1 MKYHCG
7 SDTLASFH
15 ALILNIFEEV
25 LLTPAQ
31 VRARR
36 AQSSTTFALVFPR
49 ELKVS
54 HDTVIFVS
62 IFGSILSE
70 IHRGLRNNGV
80 VDVSIDCNEVV
91 DVENRAAYPLCL
103 SALSGLEGVRHEVST
118 RLVSRGKLAE
128 LVVGASDQH
137 CFLRAWASRADSQCI
152 QWKNCANGLY
162 DVSKAHCLVLRQAL
176 YAH

>member
-1 MKYHCG
+1 M
-7 SDTLASFH
+7 
-15 ALILNIFEEV
+15 
-25 LLTPAQ
+25 
-31 VRARR
+31 
-36 AQSSTTFALVFPR
+36 
-49 ELKVS
+49 
-54 HDTVIFVS
+54 
-62 IFGSILSE
+62 
-70 IHRGLRNNGV
+70 
-80 VDVSIDCNEVV
+80 
-91 DVENRAAYPLCL
+91 ENCAAYPLCL

-152 QWKNCANGLY
+152 QWKNCANGLN